1 MKNKIPFLLAAVIM
15 LLGMTGCKNI
25 ANLDLDADKTSVS
38 NQSMDIPEELME
50 SYELHIGNDELYKN
64 SEDNITVSQLAELL
78 QSTLRLMY
86 NTNELKV
93 LTDVKSEYKEQL
105 ARKYDIVELLYL
117 AETERL
123 YGYSKIS
130 EMLQSYSEPLIDE
143 RLSLVAQRTDGSY
156 GEAGIWNTCTDL
168 SLVDGMAQQGLVLPG
183 RGSGHV
189 DFFLRICDLRTGE
202 KIMTYDEDQAFNP
215 DRTVP
220 IKEALLTIT
229 RYYYSKLSE
238 PEFVLPE
245 KIGAHSIDKSLYTG
259 STKLPNASNQKLPEW
274 KGMMLCHQAWTFD
287 GANGCDTED
296 IVLEND
302 IKTLSQCGFNF
313 ARIAVSFSRLQ
324 SANTLKGTVYPQD
337 GTLNLREIEYFDK
350 ILSWGMKYGVHIQF
364 VMFEIT
370 GVDGDTPISDVWD
383 INDSICSDAKL
394 QNDVA
399 EIWGALSRRYAD
411 IPNNYLSF
419 NLINEPN
426 PPTDEAYVTGYMPS
440 IEAIRKEC
448 PDRVIVADIHS
459 MNITGEEMAKKG
471 VALSYHIYEPRD
483 FCVPNM
489 YLYAENPN
497 IFDNYSWP
505 FTDDDGIVWDATTTL
520 NQSDMLVTPL
530 SLKKIAEQNNVGFMI
545 GEWGCFYNGEGGTL
559 FPFAY
564 SNETREKFIS
574 DMIRTFEE
582 NDIGWSYGN
591 YIGSLGLV
599 TTYPVPDAD
608 LTYEKI
614 PDSAHYKVVENFEIF
629 HDLLIK

>member
-1 MKNKIPFLLAAVIM
+1 MKNKILFLFLVVIM
-15 LLGMTGCKNI
+15 LFGMTGCENS
-25 ANLDLDADKTSVS
+25 ANLSSNADKQSVS
-38 NQSMDIPEELME
+38 NQSMDITEELME

-64 SEDNITVSQLAELL
+64 YEDNITVVQLAELI
-78 QSTLRLMY
+78 QSTLKLMY

-93 LTDVKSEYKEQL
+93 LTDVKSEYSEQL

-117 AETERL
+117 SETERL
-123 YGYSKIS
+123 YGYSKVS
-130 EMLQSYSEPLIDE
+130 ELQQSYFEPVINK
-143 RLSLVAQRTDGSY
+143 RPSFIAKRSDGSY
-156 GEAGIWNTCTDL
+156 GEAGVWDTCTDL
-168 SLVDGMAQQGLVLPG
+168 SLIDSMAQQGLVLPG
-183 RGSGHV
+183 RGAGYV
-189 DFFLRICDLRTGE
+189 DFFLRIYDLRSGE
-202 KIMTYDEDQAFNP
+202 KVMTYDEDQAFNP
-215 DRTVP
+215 DRNVP
-220 IKEALLTIT
+220 IKEALMTMT
-229 RYYYSKLSE
+229 RYYYSEVSE

-245 KIGAHSIDKSLYTG
+245 KIGVHSIDKSLYTG
-259 STKLPNASNQKLPEW
+259 STNLPNASNQKLPEW

-287 GANGCDTED
+287 GANGCDTDD
-296 IVLEND
+296 IVLESD
-302 IKTLSQCGFNF
+302 IKTLSECGFNF

-324 SANTLKGTVYPQD
+324 STNTLKGTVYPQD
-337 GTLNLREIEYFDK
+337 GTLNLREVEYLDK
-350 ILSWGMKYGVHIQF
+350 ILTWGMKYGVHIQF
-364 VMFEIT
+364 VMLEVT
-370 GVDGDTPISDVWD
+370 GVDGDTQISDVWD
-383 INDSICSDAKL
+383 INDSIYSDTKL

-399 EIWGALSRRYAD
+399 EVWGALSRRYAD

-419 NLINEPN
+419 NLMNEPN
-426 PPTDEAYVTGYMPS
+426 PPTDEAYVTGYLPS

-471 VALSYHIYEPRD
+471 VALSYHLYDPRD

-497 IFDNYSWP
+497 AFDNYSWP
-505 FTDDDGIVWDATTTL
+505 FTDDNGNTWDATTTF
-520 NQSDMLVTPL
+520 NQSDMLVTPV
-530 SLKKIAEQNNVGFMI
+530 SLKKIAEQNDVGFMI

-574 DMIRTFEE
+574 DMIMTFEE
-582 NDIGWSYGN
+582 NEIGWSYGN
-591 YIGSLGLV
+591 YIGGLGLV

-614 PDSAHYKVVENFEIF
+614 PDSTHYKVVENFEIF